1 MSIAP
6 PSATEADSL
15 FNAETTWFHVFK
27 SMIES
32 GDAARLGGTVFLIYC
47 VIKAHTNFKQG
58 AAFPSVETIAR
69 LAGVS
74 DRQVMRALQALEENG
89 YLTKARH
96 GRNNVYTLREKV
108 TLNDPEGRPAA
119 VATWDYLPATV
130 EAARAELRHFMLT
143 GDDQAPQ
150 IIHIDRLIIENL
162 NVQVGDHNQIQA
174 GDHNRLFN
182 IGDIADP
189 ELREKVRQMMASR
202 DRAQQTDENCG

>member
-1 MSIAP
+1 MSGI
-6 PSATEADSL
+6 PSATDDASDRFS
-15 FNAETTWFHVFK
+15 AETTWFHVFK

-32 GDAARLGGTVFLIYC
+32 GDAARLGGTVFLVYC
-47 VIKAHTNFKQG
+47 VVKAHTNFQNG
-58 AAFPSVETIAR
+58 AAFPAIETIAK

-96 GRNNVYTLREKV
+96 GRHNVYTLREKV
-108 TLNDPEGRPAA
+108 TMTDPEGRPAA

-130 EAARAELRHFMLT
+130 EAARAELRHFLLT

-150 IIHIDRLIIENL
+150 IIRIDRLVIENL
-162 NVQVGDHNQIQA
+162 NVQVGDHNQLQV

>member
-1 MSIAP
+1 MSVAP
-6 PSATEADSL
+6 PSATEAAHL
-15 FNAETTWFHVFK
+15 FSAETTWFHVFK